1 MIRDRLTRR
10 QQEFLRTLI
19 ELHTQRHE
27 AIHYSMVAEQL
38 DVGRVTAYEML
49 RLLEKR
55 GLVIR
60 EFQRPEE
67 ERGPGRSPVSFRPTE
82 AAETAL
88 ADHSPSARI
97 SEEWLKV
104 KSQIIEKLKRDDG
117 HSYDDLLKEL
127 LDRLPRR
134 RSPDVFLTEMVT
146 ALVLSLHSLRGF
158 AEVRRLRNM
167 LGRIGLPG
175 ELDLAAIPGLSAG
188 LSLVEHF
195 NEQVSGALL
204 NQVSKYQVFLSE
216 LTSEKRRL
224 LAEFTREVVKIVG
237 G

>member
-1 MIRDRLTRR
+1 MTRERLTRR

-19 ELHTQRHE
+19 ELHQQKDE
-27 AIHYSMVAEQL
+27 AIHYSVVAEHL

-55 GLVIR
+55 GLTLR
-60 EFQRPEE
+60 EFQRSED
-67 ERGPGRSPVSFRPTE
+67 ERGPGRSPVSFRPTPQ
-82 AAETAL
+82 AKVVLAEQST
-88 ADHSPSARI
+88 SGRI
-97 SEEWLKV
+97 SDEWFKV
-104 KSQIIEKLKRDDG
+104 KAQIIEKLKRADG
-117 HSYDDLLKEL
+117 RSHEAFLKEL

-134 RSPDVFLTEMVT
+134 RSPDVYMAEMVT
-146 ALVLSLHSLRGF
+146 ALVLGLHSLREF
-158 AEVRRLRNM
+158 AEARRLRNM

-195 NEQVSGALL
+195 NKQVSGALL
-204 NQVSKYQVFLSE
+204 NHASKYQTLLSE
-216 LTSEKRRL
+216 LSAEKQRL